1 MARRG
6 LVSIAATFAL
16 VLSACSSGASPSPSA
31 PAAPSTEPAVSAA
44 PAASESPAPSAAA
57 LPTARIAVW
66 SGPEADNLR
75 KVAAAYTQA
84 TGNPTEIEEI
94 ARDGYSDKLK
104 TTIVGG
110 SADFDAVYVSADW
123 VPALVA
129 ANGLEPLDQFIGSA
143 NKASFLNLD
152 DLQPGVSNL
161 TFDGKVYGFPSE
173 GDTAWLFYRKD
184 LLSAAGI
191 QPPKTMAD
199 LLAAAKQL
207 TTKDRYGL
215 VIGNKK
221 DEAWWDFMH
230 YFWAFGGQLFDPTT
244 YQVTVNN
251 AAGVKALTFYSDLLR
266 KEKVVSP
273 DVTTYGYNEIL
284 TALQQ
289 DKAAMGVEW
298 MAATQDLQDCTK
310 SPKVCDKL
318 AYEFVPPDVAG
329 KYGFG
334 GSSWGWVVPTAS
346 KNKLAGYKF
355 IEWLVGGPGAKLWGL
370 NGGIPSNI
378 KALSDPEVVA
388 KVPQFKLLSDA
399 MPYRHI
405 SPLLTTA
412 DQLVNAMADAATA
425 AVTGAKAPQ
434 QAMDDAATAIGAALK
449 EGGYAK

>member
-1 MARRG
+1 MSRRG
-6 LVSIAATFAL
+6 LMSIAATLAV

-31 PAAPSTEPAVSAA
+31 PAPATTEPGASAA
-44 PAASESPAPSAAA
+44 PAASTAV
-57 LPTARIAVW
+57 LPQARVAVW

-75 KVAAAYTQA
+75 KVAAQYTA
-84 TGNPTEIEEI
+84 ETGNPIEIEEI

-104 TTIVGG
+104 TAIVGG
-110 SADFDAVYVSADW
+110 SADFDAVYLSADW
-123 VPALVA
+123 VPAFVA
-129 ANGLEPLDQFIGSA
+129 ADGLAPLDEFINGA
-143 NKASFLNLD
+143 DAASFLNLD

-161 TFDGKVYGFPSE
+161 TVDGKIYGFPSE

-191 QPPKTMAD
+191 QPPTTMAEM
-199 LLAAAKQL
+199 LAAAKKL
-207 TTKDRYGL
+207 TTSDRYGL
-215 VIGNKK
+215 VIGNKV

-230 YFWAFGGQLFDPTT
+230 YFWAFGGQLFDPNT
-244 YQVTVNN
+244 YEVTVNN

-266 KEKVVSP
+266 TDKVVSP
-273 DVTTYGYNEIL
+273 DVTTYGYNEIM

-298 MAATQDLQDCTK
+298 MAATKDLQDCTK
-310 SPKVCDKL
+310 SPKICDQI

-329 KYGFG
+329 QFGFG
-334 GSSWGWVVPTAS
+334 GSSWGWSVPTAS
-346 KNKLAGYKF
+346 ANKLAGYKF
-355 IEWLVGGPGAKLWGL
+355 IEWLVGGPGAKQWAL
-370 NGGIPSNI
+370 NGGIPSNT

-388 KVPQFKLLSDA
+388 QVPQFELLAKA

-412 DQLVNAMADAATA
+412 DQLINAMAEASTA
-425 AVTGAKAPQ
+425 AVTGAKTPQ
-434 QAMDDAATAIGAALK
+434 QAMDDAAVKIQAALK

>member
-44 PAASESPAPSAAA
+44 PAATESPAPSAAA

-104 TTIVGG
+104 TAIVGG
-110 SADFDAVYVSADW
+110 SADFDAVYVSSDW
-123 VPALVA
+123 VPSFIA
-129 ANGLEPLDQFIGSA
+129 ANGLQPIDSFINGPD
-143 NKASFLNLD
+143 KASFLNLA

-161 TFDGKVYGFPSE
+161 TFDGKIYGFPSE

-184 LLSAAGI
+184 LLTAAGI

-266 KEKVVSP
+266 KHKVVSP

-329 KYGFG
+329 QYGFG

-346 KNKLAGYKF
+346 KNQLAGYKF

-378 KALSDPEVVA
+378 KALSDAEVVA
-388 KVPQFKLLSDA
+388 KVPQFKLLAEA

-405 SPLLTTA
+405 SPLLTTS

-425 AVTGAKAPQ
+425 AVTGAKTAQ
-434 QAMDDAATAIGAALK
+434 QAMDDAATAIQAALK